1 MKLLA
6 IETSCDETAAAVF
19 RDGQLLSNI
28 VASQQEHLK
37 WGGVVPELA
46 SRAHIIKIV
55 PVVEQALQ
63 EAGIPLEEIDA
74 VAATYGPGLI
84 GSLLVGLTF
93 AKGIALSRNIPFLG
107 VNHLEG
113 HLFSAMIEHPDLPM
127 PFLALVVSGGHTFL
141 ALVHDIGRYEI
152 LGETRDD
159 AAGEAFDKVAKILN
173 LPYPGGPS
181 IEKLAR
187 DGDENAIQFPVAKLK
202 GNAYDFSF
210 SGLKTAVLY
219 YYNKLSDEDKHRRRA
234 DVAASFQKA
243 VVTALSEKVA
253 LAVQRSRIRH
263 VVVAG
268 GVARNRSLADAIR
281 TLAEKHDFQVYIP
294 SLQYCTDN
302 AAMIGKAA
310 DLFFRR
316 GKSSSLDLPPRPN
329 LTLTESSTG

>member
-1 MKLLA
+1 MTLLA
-6 IETSCDETAAAVF
+6 IETSCDETAAAVL
-19 RDGQLLSNI
+19 RDGQLLSSV

-55 PVVEQALQ
+55 PVVQQALN
-63 EAGIPLEEIDA
+63 EANVDLNDIEG

-93 AKGIALSRNIPFLG
+93 AKGLAMSRKVPFLG

-113 HLFSAMIEHPDLPM
+113 HLFSAMIEYPDLPM
-127 PFLALVVSGGHTFL
+127 PFLALVVSGGHTIL
-141 ALVHDIGRYEI
+141 ALVQDIGRYHI

-159 AAGEAFDKVAKILN
+159 AAGEAFDKVAKILD

-187 DGDENAIQFPVAKLK
+187 EGNPEAVKFPVAKLK
-202 GNAYDFSF
+202 GNPYDFSF

-219 YYNKLSDEDKHRRRA
+219 YYNKLSDAEKKRQRA

-243 VVTALSEKVA
+243 VVRALSEKVA
-253 LAVQRSRIRH
+253 LAVKKKNIRH

-268 GVARNRSLADAIR
+268 GVARNRRLADAISA
-281 TLAEKHDFQVYIP
+281 LAEKHDFEVYIP

-310 DLFFRR
+310 DLFFRQ
-316 GKSSSLDLPPRPN
+316 GKSSPLNLPPRPN
-329 LTLTESSTG
+329 LTLTESSTD

>member
-1 MKLLA
+1 MTLLA
-6 IETSCDETAAAVF
+6 IETSCDETAAAVL
-19 RDGQLLSNI
+19 RDGQLLSSV

-55 PVVEQALQ
+55 PVVQQALN
-63 EAGIPLEEIDA
+63 EANVDLNDIEG

-93 AKGIALSRNIPFLG
+93 AKGLAMSRKVPFLG

-127 PFLALVVSGGHTFL
+127 PFLALVVSGGHTIL
-141 ALVHDIGRYEI
+141 ALVRDIGRYDI

-159 AAGEAFDKVAKILN
+159 AAGEAFDKVARILD

-181 IEKLAR
+181 IEKLALEGNP
-187 DGDENAIQFPVAKLK
+187 DAVKFPVAKLK
-202 GNAYDFSF
+202 GNPYDFSF

-219 YYNKLSDEDKHRRRA
+219 YYNKLSDAEKKRQRA

-253 LAVQRSRIRH
+253 LAVKKKNIRH

-268 GVARNRSLADAIR
+268 GVARNRSLADAIAA
-281 TLAEKHDFQVYIP
+281 LAEKHAFKVYIP

-310 DLFFRR
+310 DLFFRQ
-316 GKSSSLDLPPRPN
+316 GKSSPLHLPPKPN

>member
-1 MKLLA
+1 M
-6 IETSCDETAAAVF
+6 
-19 RDGQLLSNI
+19 
-28 VASQQEHLK
+28 
-37 WGGVVPELA
+37 
-46 SRAHIIKIV
+46 
-55 PVVEQALQ
+55 
-63 EAGIPLEEIDA
+63 
-74 VAATYGPGLI
+74 
-84 GSLLVGLTF
+84 
-93 AKGIALSRNIPFLG
+93 
-107 VNHLEG
+107 
-113 HLFSAMIEHPDLPM
+113 
-127 PFLALVVSGGHTFL
+127 VSGGHTFL

-159 AAGEAFDKVAKILN
+159 AAGEAFDKVAKILK